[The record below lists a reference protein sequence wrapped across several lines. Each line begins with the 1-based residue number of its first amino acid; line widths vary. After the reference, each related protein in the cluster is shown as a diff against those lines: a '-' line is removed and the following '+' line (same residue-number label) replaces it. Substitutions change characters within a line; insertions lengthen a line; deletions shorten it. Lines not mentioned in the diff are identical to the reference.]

1 VSLNLKIETR
11 NSKTRNSQPVVA
23 SSPIRVPAHCF
34 HASWRSK
41 GPCWMNAKIDEI
53 GDILQL
59 ANGLNGPNRLNLTK
73 VGLSARISGFELRLK
88 LAANG
93 I

>member
-1 VSLNLKIETR
+1 LFST
-11 NSKTRNSQPVVA
+11 
-23 SSPIRVPAHCF
+23 
-34 HASWRSK
+34 
-41 GPCWMNAKIDEI
+41 KIDEI

-73 VGLSARISGFELRLK
+73 VGPSARINGFVRRLK

-93 I
+93 VYAQNRLAVKQREL